1 MSEGD
6 WRGNKDME
14 RERQGDEKNK
24 EDRDTAAEGQSI
36 TLLFQPQKEK
46 FRYVSVERKARIK
59 VTQGVLFIE
68 ICLIGSEKGLSLI

>member
-24 EDRDTAAEGQSI
+24 EDRDTAAEDQSI

-46 FRYVSVERKARIK
+46 FRYVSVESRN
-59 VTQGVLFIE
+59 QGHTRCFIYRNLFIWF
-68 ICLIGSEKGLSLI
+68 